1 MKLRESANFQP
12 GAIMGLIKR
21 VRMTKGDSSC
31 QVNDDKDVIKSFEEL
46 GFVASAVE
54 TEAGSNKFQAN
65 PKSKPAKKKKVVK
78 KET

>member
-1 MKLRESANFQP
+1 
-12 GAIMGLIKR
+12 MGLIKR

-46 GFVASAVE
+46 GFVVSAVE
-54 TEAGSNKFQAN
+54 TEAGSNKFQAS
-65 PKSKPAKKKKVVK
+65 PKSKPPKKKKVVK